1 MPETPAAPTAENP
14 QPGGA
19 APAAATSAPAATQP
33 APGAAETPQPSPEPK
48 SESAPAEPKAPH
60 TLQERVEFFKARKEV
75 KSQLAEENL
84 ALKKRLETLER
95 APASAKPETPKAP
108 DLLEDPDGWARG
120 IEERAEKRALAIFQE
135 REQTQRM
142 DSERAVAEQWLLSQ
156 SRVREDRNFAE
167 AVSQLLQ
174 ISKADGGLLEAA
186 QADPVAAAELA
197 YSKICKAAG
206 ISGNGPGASAASAG
220 VRPSAAPMGGKKK
233 FTPGEGLKYI
243 NEAVPGTP
251 EYDRRIKE
259 VEEAG

>member
-19 APAAATSAPAATQP
+19 APAAATPAPAATQP
-33 APGAAETPQPSPEPK
+33 APRAAETSQPSPEPK

-75 KSQLAEENL
+75 KSQLAEENA
-84 ALKKRLETLER
+84 ALKERVKILER
-95 APASAKPETPKAP
+95 APAPAKPETPKAP

-135 REQTQRM
+135 REKAQMM
-142 DSERAVAEQWLLSQ
+142 DSERAAAEQWLLSQ
-156 SRVREDRNFAE
+156 SHVREDRNFAE

-174 ISKADGGLLEAA
+174 ISKAYGGLLEAA

-197 YSKICKAAG
+197 YGKICKAAG
-206 ISGNGPGASAASAG
+206 ISDNGPGVSAASAG

-233 FTPGEGLKYI
+233 FAPGEGLKYI
-243 NEAVPGTP
+243 NEANPGTP